1 MSGHFRTLCIKGLE
15 LRYKVIIIF
24 FQLLFLEFIAAFL
37 LSPIYLMLVKTDI
50 QIPLNHEE

>member
-15 LRYKVIIIF
+15 LRYKVIIVF